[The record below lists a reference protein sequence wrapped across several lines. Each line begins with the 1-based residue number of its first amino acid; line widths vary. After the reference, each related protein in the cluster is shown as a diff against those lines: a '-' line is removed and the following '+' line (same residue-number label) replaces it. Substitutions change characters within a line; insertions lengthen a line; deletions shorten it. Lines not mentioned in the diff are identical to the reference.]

1 MPPRRQ
7 TEDPADGAE
16 EERQVLHPEGRGGGG
31 SRFSCSL
38 RDPSPAYSLPPGSDQ
53 VVGGGHVTD
62 ASASEGFTEVSEVAF
77 MIRPVC
83 MLALS

>member
-16 EERQVLHPEGRGGGG
+16 EERQVLHPEGRGGG